1 MITVPRMS
9 DPTVIP
15 TMATVDN
22 LDPSAIGIIMSII
35 AIVMMSYCV
44 ITHNSRD
51 QCEKMRYKINACPK
65 PTLQYSRLFT

>member
-22 LDPSAIGIIMSII
+22 LDPLAVGIIMSI
-35 AIVMMSYCV
+35 
-44 ITHNSRD
+44 
-51 QCEKMRYKINACPK
+51 
-65 PTLQYSRLFT
+65 